1 MSTKRAIFV
10 CQLSGASERAAG
22 FSTPCALL
30 ASPLSRH
37 FPPVPPG
44 FIRWSTCPRCAILGI
59 ARARTAPARTVP
71 ARTVPDSHTSPSR
84 SCLSRTAAAR
94 GAPSGERGLVILAL
108 RKLHRQ
114 PTGVPLYAVTALLGS
129 CALSAILILGLK
141 TYRVWARACEWA

>member
-1 MSTKRAIFV
+1 
-10 CQLSGASERAAG
+10 
-22 FSTPCALL
+22 
-30 ASPLSRH
+30 
-37 FPPVPPG
+37 
-44 FIRWSTCPRCAILGI
+44 AILGI

-114 PTGVPLYAVTALLGS
+114 PTGVPLYAVTALWEAVHYERGEERRTPGVRKRYEAAREHIPRAQM
-129 CALSAILILGLK
+129 CPLSA
-141 TYRVWARACEWA
+141 RHPERSSFCR